1 MKPLEEA
8 KGTAQ
13 PMAWN
18 EPGGSRGGKDPWGGQ
33 GDGQQGPP
41 DLDEVVRKLQEK
53 IGGIFGGRGGSGA
66 GGGGNRGRTGGGR
79 AASFGI
85 GTIVLVALGL
95 WAVSG
100 FYIVHE
106 GSQGVVLRFGKY
118 QQTFGA
124 GLHWRIPYPVESVEI
139 VNVDQIRTAEIGYRS
154 TAQGSRALP
163 SESLMLTQDENIVDI
178 KLAIQYRI
186 KDAKDYLFNVADPD
200 LTLAQAAESALRE
213 VIGKSTMDFVLTE
226 GRAEIVARV
235 NTLIQ
240 NILDNYNAGLHLTS
254 VNMQDAQPPEEV
266 QHAFDDAVKAR
277 EDEERLRNEAE
288 TYANDILPRARG
300 QAARLI
306 EEANAYQAQVIAQ
319 AEGDAARFSQ
329 VLAEYRHAPDILRER
344 MYIETIESI
353 MQNVSKVIVD
363 VEGGNNMLFLPIDRL
378 ISGELSGQAA
388 GGGAA
393 GSTARGAGTGPTVPL
408 DAAGAGDRA
417 RAGLRDRG
425 VR

>member
-1 MKPLEEA
+1 
-8 KGTAQ
+8 
-13 PMAWN
+13 MAWN

-33 GDGQQGPP
+33 GNGQQQGPP
-41 DLDEVVRKLQEK
+41 DLDEVVRKLQDK
-53 IGGIFGGRGGSGA
+53 IGGIFGGRGRGGSGGA
-66 GGGGNRGRTGGGR
+66 GGGGGGKGSGR
-79 AASFGI
+79 AASFSI
-85 GTIVLVALGL
+85 GTIVLVVLGL
-95 WAVSG
+95 WGISG
-100 FYIVHE
+100 FYIVNE
-106 GSQGVVLRFGKY
+106 GSQGVVLRFGQF
-118 QQTFGA
+118 QQSVGA
-124 GLHWRIPYPVESVEI
+124 GLHWRIPYPVESVEV

-154 TAQGSRALP
+154 TTQGGRALP
-163 SESLMLTQDENIVDI
+163 GESLMLTQDENIVDI

-186 KDAKDYLFNVADPD
+186 KDAKDYLFNVAEPD

-235 NTLIQ
+235 NGLIQ
-240 NILDNYNAGLHLTS
+240 DILDNYQAGLHLTS

-288 TYANDILPRARG
+288 TYSNDILPRARG

-319 AEGDAARFSQ
+319 AEGDASRFSQ
-329 VLAEYRHAPDILRER
+329 VLEEYRRAPGILRER
-344 MYIETIESI
+344 MYIETIESV

-378 ISGELSGQAA
+378 ISGELSGQT
-388 GGGAA
+388 GGGA
-393 GSTARGAGTGPTVPL
+393 GSPSRSAGTGSSGAPMPL
-408 DAAGAGDRA
+408 DTGGDRA
-417 RAGLRDRG
+417 RSSLRDRG